1 MDVEYQIISDIF
13 ADIFEN
19 INISHLTMALAKEGC
34 EVLSLKERDET
45 LESYYM
51 NLIEGGRLE

>member
-19 INISHLTMALAKEGC
+19 INISRLTMALAKEGC